1 MLIFFVE
8 KELIIVNFFQNCIM
22 GNNQSLLKDPN
33 IMKSLQNIAASNPSV
48 PAQCNWKDTS
58 RCIFKD
64 YTKSGNICV
73 VNGNDNP
80 AYGGLE
86 NYNEDQFI
94 NWLQALYNR
103 NTGNDTSRGEAANV
117 YQYWNTCKSAPGY
130 EFLKKL
136 NFLDPSQ
143 NNGDLI
149 ANTKDFVNKF
159 VNERK
164 NNFKDLQEMELVR
177 ADLYKKVQLLQSRQ
191 DLYLE
196 SARLNEVDN
205 KNKMDE
211 LDKDISVMKRQIMY
225 DFESDM
231 VSNSKIYFLGNITF
245 YIILFIIGILLYRR
259 FLSE

>member
-1 MLIFFVE
+1 
-8 KELIIVNFFQNCIM
+8 M
-22 GNNQSLLKDPN
+22 GNNQSKNFNN
-33 IMKSLQNIAASNPSV
+33 IFKSIAAAAAPNKVAPKNYPSA

-64 YTKSGNICV
+64 YTKSGSLCV
-73 VNGNDNP
+73 VNGNDNQ
-80 AYGGLE
+80 AYGGL
-86 NYNEDQFI
+86 NTYNQDQLV

-103 NTGNDTSRGEAANV
+103 DEGTDRSRGEAANV
-117 YQYWNTCKSAPGY
+117 YQYWNTCKNAPGY
-130 EFLKKL
+130 EFLQKL
-136 NFLDPSQ
+136 NFTCPYSSSLNP
-143 NNGDLI
+143 DLI
-149 ANTKDFVNKF
+149 ANTKVFVSKF

-205 KNKMDE
+205 KKQLDE
-211 LDKDISVMKRQIMY
+211 LDKDISIMKRQIMY

-231 VSNSKIYFLGNITF
+231 VNNSKIYFLGNMTF
-245 YIILFIIGILLYRR
+245 YIILFIIGLLVYRR

>member
-1 MLIFFVE
+1 
-8 KELIIVNFFQNCIM
+8 M

-33 IMKSLQNIAASNPSV
+33 IMKSIQTIAAAKPGI
-48 PAQCNWKDTS
+48 PAQCNWKDDS
-58 RCIFKD
+58 RCIFRD
-64 YTKSGNICV
+64 YTKSGSNCLV
-73 VNGNDNP
+73 QGNNNPVYDTWALSNFDNQKFSDWLQSKYNNNDGNDS
-80 AYGGLE
+80 
-86 NYNEDQFI
+86 
-94 NWLQALYNR
+94 
-103 NTGNDTSRGEAANV
+103 SRSDASNV

-130 EFLKKL
+130 EFLNKL
-136 NFLDPSQ
+136 NFSDPSL
-143 NNGDLI
+143 NNTYLI
-149 ANTKDFVNKF
+149 KNTKDIMNNY

-164 NNFKDLQEMELVR
+164 SNFKNLQDMELVR

-205 KNKMDE
+205 KKKLED

-231 VSNSKIYFLGNITF
+231 VNNSKIYFLGNMTF
-245 YIILFIIGILLYRR
+245 YIILFIIGLLVYRR

>member
-1 MLIFFVE
+1 MGN
-8 KELIIVNFFQNCIM
+8 KQSTSDTQNFFNTI
-22 GNNQSLLKDPN
+22 QSL
-33 IMKSLQNIAASNPSV
+33 AAPKPSA

-64 YTKSGNICV
+64 YTRNGSICL

-86 NYNEDQFI
+86 NYNQDQFI
-94 NWLQALYNR
+94 NWLQDLYNR
-103 NTGNDTSRGEAANV
+103 DEGADRSRGEAQNV
-117 YQYWNTCKSAPGY
+117 YQYWNTCRSAPGY
-130 EFLKKL
+130 EFLQKL
-136 NFLDPSQ
+136 NFACPTST
-143 NNGDLI
+143 NTDLI
-149 ANTKDFVNKF
+149 ANTKDFINKY
-159 VNERK
+159 VTERK
-164 NNFKDLQEMELVR
+164 SNFKNLQEMELVR

-205 KNKMDE
+205 KKKLQE

-231 VSNSKIYFLGNITF
+231 VNNSKIYFLGNITF
-245 YIILFIIGILLYRR
+245 YIILFIIGLLLYRR

>member
-33 IMKSLQNIAASNPSV
+33 IMKTLQNIAASNPSV
-48 PAQCNWKDTS
+48 PAQCNWKDNS
-58 RCIFKD
+58 RCIFRD
-64 YTKSGNICV
+64 YTKSGNSCLV
-73 VNGNDNP
+73 QGNNNP
-80 AYGGLE
+80 PYSGLE
-86 NYNEDQFI
+86 NYNEQQFAD
-94 NWLQALYNR
+94 WLQALYNR
-103 NTGNDTSRGEAANV
+103 NTGNDSSRGEAANV

-136 NFLDPSQ
+136 NFSDPNQ
-143 NNGDLI
+143 NNTDFI
-149 ANTKDFVNKF
+149 NKTKDIVNNY

-164 NNFKDLQEMELVR
+164 SNFKNLQEMELVR

-196 SARLNEVDN
+196 SARLNEVGN
-205 KNKMDE
+205 KKKLED
-211 LDKDISVMKRQIMY
+211 LDKDISVMRRQIMY

-231 VSNSKIYFLGNITF
+231 VHNSKIYFLGNITF
-245 YIILFIIGILLYRR
+245 YIILFIIGLLVYRR